1 MKRKFAFLL
10 ALVMA
15 FSLFLT
21 ACGNQNN
28 PDSASNSTDSP
39 QNSAS
44 SSSDNSASSGASAG
58 RTDLNWQ
65 LFYEPTTL
73 DPTYSPNAY
82 DYDIIYQIFDT
93 LFELDEGGYEDLR
106 YSLCTSYEMN
116 DTATEY
122 IFQIREGVKFHNGE
136 TLTAEDVA
144 FTINR
149 LTTSPTTSSRFTM
162 IKNAEVTGDYTVK
175 VYMATPCSRLPQL
188 LTACPTG
195 IVCKSAI
202 EEYGDASPEVAIG
215 TGAYMVDTWTPGQG
229 IKLAA
234 FEDYWDGA
242 PAIKTVNYYVM
253 SDTTAIRVKYE
264 AGELDRIYAQGS
276 DDMEKFG
283 SDPANT
289 THQYTLSSTTNLCF
303 NTTRGVLSNAKVR
316 EAISHAINQEDLVM
330 LVTGGLWK
338 VSNSFVPAAAQGATE
353 DVPTYEYDPEL
364 SKQLLQEAGYNG
376 EPIKLMFYSTSA
388 ASTGVA
394 TVIQAYLNAVGITV
408 EMDGAETAAV
418 TQRVADRDFDMTLL
432 ELTFGLPYSVVT
444 YNSLWHSE
452 GYYNVFGWK
461 NAEVDKLIEDVYETV
476 DTATMNS
483 MLEKVNVTAL
493 EECLYVPLY
502 CGGGT
507 YFTPASL
514 NLNTVNEPATAN
526 IKIRY
531 FTWG

>member
-10 ALVMA
+10 ALVMI
-15 FSLFLT
+15 FSLALS
-21 ACGNQNN
+21 ACSGT
-28 PDSASNSTDSP
+28 PSSDETPPTGSGSPSASGSN
-39 QNSAS
+39 
-44 SSSDNSASSGASAG
+44 AG

-116 DTATEY
+116 DEATEY
-122 IFQIREGVKFHNGE
+122 ILQIREGVKFHNGE

-162 IKNAEVTGDYTVK
+162 IGRAEVTGDYTVT

-215 TGAYMVDTWTPGQG
+215 TGAYQVAEWTPGQG
-229 IKLAA
+229 IKLEA
-234 FEDYWDGA
+234 FEEYWDGA

-253 SDTTAIRVKYE
+253 SDVTAIRVRYE
-264 AGELDRIYAQGS
+264 AGELDRIYAQGAE
-276 DDMEKFG
+276 DMEEFG
-283 SDPANT
+283 SNPANT
-289 THQYTLSSTTNLCF
+289 AHQYTLSSTTNLCF
-303 NTTRGVLSNAKVR
+303 NTTRSVLSNPKIR
-316 EAISHAINQEDLVM
+316 QAISHAINQEDLVM

-338 VSNSFVPAAAQGATE
+338 VSNSFVPAAAQGATD
-353 DVPTYEYDPEL
+353 DVPEYEYNPEL
-364 SKQLLQEAGYNG
+364 AKQLLDEAGYNG
-376 EPIKLMFYSTSA
+376 EPIKLMFYSNSA
-388 ASTGVA
+388 ASSGVA
-394 TVIQAYLNAVGITV
+394 TVIQAYLNAVGINV

-432 ELTFGLPYSVVT
+432 ELTFSLPYSVVT
-444 YNSLWHSE
+444 YNSLFHSD

-461 NAEVDKLIEDVYETV
+461 NEEIDQIIEDVYVTV
-476 DTATMNS
+476 DTEQMNNMLQQVNIAT
-483 MLEKVNVTAL
+483 L

-507 YFTPASL
+507 YFTPSDL
-514 NLNTVNEPATAN
+514 NLNTINEPATAN